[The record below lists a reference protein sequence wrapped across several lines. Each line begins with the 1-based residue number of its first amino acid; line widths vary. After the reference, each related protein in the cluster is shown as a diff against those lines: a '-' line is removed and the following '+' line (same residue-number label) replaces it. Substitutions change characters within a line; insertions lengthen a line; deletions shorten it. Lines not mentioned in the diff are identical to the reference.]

1 MNRKATASTIVFGL
15 LTGILLVFL
24 LFALTGCVTEVT
36 RESTKYRFK
45 DGIAYKE
52 VRYHAIPAYD
62 EKQWHH
68 IVAKDAPDDGVAKKM
83 KLLPIDLSMDN
94 PHPHILNQEQ
104 WTEDYHNEHPECA
117 YGKHN
122 HR

>member
-62 EKQWHH
+62 EKQWYH
-68 IVAKDAPDDGVAKKM
+68 IVAKDAPDDGTAKVMKPEVAKI
-83 KLLPIDLSMDN
+83 PFDIDL
-94 PHPHILNQEQ
+94 QQQ
-104 WTEDYHNEHPECA
+104 WSDEYHNEHPECS
-117 YGKHN
+117 YGYY
-122 HR
+122 R

>member
-15 LTGILLVFL
+15 LTGILLIFL

-36 RESTKYRFK
+36 KESTKYRFM

-52 VRYHAIPAYD
+52 QKFYILPAQNENDRWEYAAS
-62 EKQWHH
+62 KN
-68 IVAKDAPDDGVAKKM
+68 APDDGIAKVM
-83 KLLPIDLSMDN
+83 NVDL
-94 PHPHILNQEQ
+94 QQQ
-104 WTEDYHNEHPECA
+104 WSDEYHNEHPECT
-117 YGKHN
+117 YGY